1 MRIVLNFLIALALTL
16 PLAGAHAQSPTL
28 NTQPASLSLS
38 SGQVAVFKVASTN
51 ALSYQWRKNGT
62 DLALTERVSGVA
74 GPILSIS
81 PALAA
86 DAGVYSVILSNAD
99 GLTPSDP
106 AMLWMNVALPSFT
119 RLPQSQTNNAGGT
132 ASFTAATTGSA
143 PISYRWVRYGTA
155 LSDDGRITGAT
166 TTNLVITALTNT
178 DSGWY
183 WLTASN
189 ADGVV
194 SSAPARLTVP
204 TASDLGAAADY
215 LDGAWTAGGA
225 GGPWL
230 AQAII
235 THDGSSALRSAWI
248 PFSSSTYV
256 ETIVYGPGELSFYW
270 TVSSEAGFDPLTCQ
284 LDGVELA
291 NISGEQVPDF
301 TQQTFEV
308 GWGPHVVRWT
318 FSVDYAKPGNLNAGF
333 LDQVAFTPMSLA
345 SLETAAASIPLPLR
359 SYGDAAW
366 FGQTATNHDGNS
378 AARCGYITHNQSSTL
393 ETTVCGP
400 GTISYAWKV
409 SSEAGFDP
417 LAFLVD
423 GVAWEQISGEMDW
436 TNRTFRIP
444 WGIHTLSWR
453 YSKDYAKNV
462 GADAA
467 WLDEVAFTPVSLSD
481 LAEASD
487 LISAPWTSG
496 GALPWFGQNEFTFDG
511 TDSLQSGPITH
522 NQTSFLDTSFA
533 GPGTLTFRWKVSSEY
548 ADPLI
553 FLVDGLEQTRIAE
566 EVNWTAVTN
575 VVRPGAHAFRWQY
588 VKDYDIN
595 VGYDAGWLDTVAFLP
610 APPLPVALNAP
621 SLNWTTSGN
630 GTWFPEMV
638 TTHDGAASARSGDIG
653 NDQSATLTTTVTGP
667 GVVAYWWKVSS
678 EYSDPLIF
686 LVDGVEQARIG
697 GEVGWT
703 NRAFNVAAGTY
714 TLSWRYQKDHSIA
727 AGADAGWVDQVS
739 YTRLEPVAVD
749 PAVTAT
755 NFSVTVSTL
764 TGYTYTLEYT
774 DSLTSPINWTP
785 LAPEVAGDG
794 TLKPLTH
801 TAAPVGVAQRFY
813 RVRVSK

>member
-1 MRIVLNFLIALALTL
+1 ML
-16 PLAGAHAQSPTL
+16 PLTGARAQSPTL
-28 NTQPASLSLS
+28 NMQPASLSLS
-38 SGQVAVFKVASTN
+38 NGQVAVFNVASTN

-62 DLALTERVSGVA
+62 DLALTERVSGVN

-119 RLPQSQTNNAGGT
+119 LLPQSQTNNAGGT

-143 PISYRWVRYGTA
+143 PISYRWMRYGTP

-189 ADGVV
+189 ADGIV
-194 SSAPARLTVP
+194 SCAPARLTVP
-204 TASDLGAAADY
+204 TASDLGAAVNY
-215 LDGAWTAGGA
+215 PEGAWTTGGA
-225 GGPWL
+225 GGSWL
-230 AQAII
+230 AQDFI
-235 THDGSSALRSAWI
+235 THDGSSALRSPPI
-248 PFSSSTYV
+248 PFSSSTYI

-270 TVSSEAGFDPLTCQ
+270 TVSSELGWDPLACQ

-291 NISGEQVPDF
+291 TISGEQVPNW
-301 TQQTFEV
+301 TQRTFAV
-308 GWGPHVVRWT
+308 GWGPHVVRWV
-318 FSVDYAKPGNLNAGF
+318 FSVDGSRSGIYNAGF
-333 LDQVAFTPMSLA
+333 LDQVAFAPLPLV

-359 SYGDAAW
+359 TYGDAAW
-366 FGQTATNHDGNS
+366 FGQTAVNHDGTN
-378 AARCGYITHNQSSTL
+378 AARSGFISHNQSSTL
-393 ETTVCGP
+393 ETTVAGP
-400 GTISYAWKV
+400 GWISFTWKV
-409 SSEAGFDP
+409 SSEVFDP

-423 GVAWEQISGEMDW
+423 GVAWEQISAEVDW
-436 TNRTFRIP
+436 TNRTFHIP

-453 YSKDYAKNV
+453 YSKDGSINA
-462 GADAA
+462 GSDAA
-467 WLDEVAFTPVSLSD
+467 WLDEVTFTPVGLSD

-496 GALPWFGQNEFTFDG
+496 GALPWFGQNEFTSDG
-511 TDSLQSGPITH
+511 TDALQSGPITH

-533 GPGTLTFRWKVSSEY
+533 GPGTLAFRWKVSSEYYDSLQFLLDGGEQTRIVGEVNWTAVTNVIRPGSHAFRWQYVKDGGVNAGTDAGWLDAVTFVPAPSLPVAVNAPLLNWATSGDAAWFPEMVTTHDGAAAGHSGDIGNNQSSTLATTVTGPGIISYWWKVSSEY

-553 FLVDGLEQTRIAE
+553 FLVDG
-566 EVNWTAVTN
+566 
-575 VVRPGAHAFRWQY
+575 
-588 VKDYDIN
+588 
-595 VGYDAGWLDTVAFLP
+595 
-610 APPLPVALNAP
+610 
-621 SLNWTTSGN
+621 
-630 GTWFPEMV
+630 
-638 TTHDGAASARSGDIG
+638 
-653 NDQSATLTTTVTGP
+653 
-667 GVVAYWWKVSS
+667 
-678 EYSDPLIF
+678 
-686 LVDGVEQARIG
+686 VEQARIS

-703 NRAFNVAAGTY
+703 NLVFNVTNGTH
-714 TLSWRYQKDHSIA
+714 TLIWRYQKDYSVA
-727 AGADAGWVDQVS
+727 GGADAGWVDQVS

-785 LAPEVAGDG
+785 LAPGVAGDG
-794 TLKPLTH
+794 TLKLLTH
-801 TAAPVGVAQRFY
+801 TAAPVVGVAQRFY